1 MRKVKNNNTD
11 LPLYILVI
19 KYIFFTTNNSNF
31 VPSFKKYDFILI
43 LGLHKNSRKKRKL
56 GKLRN
61 LLNFAQPLRGT
72 PEPPDFLISNPGL
85 LSSQHSAS
93 Q

>member
-1 MRKVKNNNTD
+1 MRKVENNNTD
-11 LPLYILVI
+11 LPLYILVV
-19 KYIFFTTNNSNF
+19 KYIYF
-31 VPSFKKYDFILI
+31 VPAFKKYDFILI

-72 PEPPDFLISNPGL
+72 PGTPDFKSRAPFLTAFCLPSKL
-85 LSSQHSAS
+85 YDKERKM
-93 Q
+93 